1 MLNQEPRPPLTL
13 KDVKLVLTVNTT
25 DGRAHELE
33 IVQAEDNFAPVV
45 NYVGNNVLLD
55 KQLAL
60 LLKALNQTNGGLI

>member
-1 MLNQEPRPPLTL
+1 MLNQEPRPPLMI

-33 IVQAEDNFAPVV
+33 IVQAGDNFAPVV

-55 KQLAL
+55 KQLAT